1 MAMLDTSTPEGRKAL
16 RLMTVKTTELVKALG
31 LGPIEDREKHSKA
44 DLCLMAVTQ
53 GLTLRDFIF
62 SKSA

>member
-1 MAMLDTSTPEGRKAL
+1 MATLNTSTPEGRKAL
-16 RLMTVKTTELVKALG
+16 RLMTVKTIELVKALG
-31 LGPIEDREKHSKA
+31 LGPIEDRQRHSKA
-44 DLCLMAVTQ
+44 ELCVMAVTQ